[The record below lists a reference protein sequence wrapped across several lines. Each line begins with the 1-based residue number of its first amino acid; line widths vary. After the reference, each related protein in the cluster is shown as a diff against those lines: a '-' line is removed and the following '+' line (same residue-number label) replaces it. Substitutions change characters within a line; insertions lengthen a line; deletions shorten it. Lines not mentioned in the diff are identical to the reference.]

1 MGTHESNQ
9 VYIWI
14 LSGTLGFILTI
25 MVIVA
30 TAMARNLGVKLNE
43 LLVSLNQLIIVTTQ
57 QTEQIKTL
65 FNNNESTEKRLHDH
79 AERIRDI
86 ELNCKRSCLKD

>member
-1 MGTHESNQ
+1 MEVNPNNQ
-9 VYIWI
+9 VYVWL
-14 LSGTLGFILTI
+14 LSGVLAFLITVITI
-25 MVIVA
+25 VG
-30 TAMARNLGVKLNE
+30 TSMARNLGDKLTA
-43 LLVSLNQLIIVTTQ
+43 LLASVDKLIVVTTQ

-65 FNNNESTEKRLHDH
+65 FNNNESTEKRLNDH